1 MATVQHDPELVQS
14 VVLNAHG
21 NFAKVR
27 ELIEQDPSLLNVN
40 APWTE
45 TPIQAASH
53 MGNRQIAEW
62 LIESGAPVDV
72 FTAIMLGRRDEVE
85 RFLDAEPALV
95 RARGV
100 HDMPILLFAAVG
112 NQPEIAALLVE
123 RGADLNAGA
132 GGNTALHGA
141 AFANRPE
148 MIGWL
153 LEHGADSS
161 ALNYEGK
168 TAMQVA
174 NEAGFTAVAD
184 ALGR

>member
-14 VVLNAHG
+14 VVLSAHG

-27 ELIEQDPSLLNVN
+27 ELIERDPSLLNVN

-62 LIESGAPVDV
+62 LIHRGAPVDV
-72 FTAIMLGRRDEVE
+72 FTAVMLGRREEVE
-85 RFLDAEPALV
+85 RFLADDPALV
-95 RARGV
+95 HALGV

-112 NQPEIAALLVE
+112 NQPEIATLLVE
-123 RGADLNAGA
+123 RGADVNAGA

-153 LEHGADSS
+153 LEHGADTG

-168 TAMQVA
+168 TALQVA
-174 NEAGFTAVAD
+174 QEAGFSSVAD
-184 ALGR
+184 ALRS